1 MIFCRN
7 FIDITINFEN
17 ITENFEDFAKINT
30 QNVFNQNIVTIRKG
44 LVLTNVIKKNKSVS

>member
-44 LVLTNVIKKNKSVS
+44 LALTKCD